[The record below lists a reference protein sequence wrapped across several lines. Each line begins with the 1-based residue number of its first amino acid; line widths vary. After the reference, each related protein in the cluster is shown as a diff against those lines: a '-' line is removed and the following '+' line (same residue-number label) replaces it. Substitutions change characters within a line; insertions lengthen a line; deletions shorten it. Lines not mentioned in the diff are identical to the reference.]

1 MPAPHRDHFE
11 LLNKIVIGTTTFTP
25 PFKASSVLNDEARFI
40 HVVHG
45 KSRLYVPNAQLNIN
59 SSDSFMMKCESFV
72 NNWFENEDGSQNE
85 VLIVHFY
92 PDVLNH
98 VYDNRIPAIF
108 TEKKEINPKPVERI
122 PLNVMIDNYIQGLRF
137 YFQNKSFVTDDF
149 IKIKI
154 KELILILVNSD
165 HTGRIRAILSDLF
178 QNNEYE
184 FKEII
189 HSHLYEDLSIQ
200 DLALFAGLSL
210 SSFKRKFKAVFD
222 TSPTQY
228 IKGKRLEKAK
238 TLLSTTNLRIS
249 DIAYDCGFNDI
260 GYFSKTFHAAFD
272 CAPSDYR
279 KMHVS

>member
-1 MPAPHRDHFE
+1 MAPHRDQFK
-11 LLNKIVIGTTTFTP
+11 LLDKIVIGTTTFSP
-25 PFKASSVLNDEARFI
+25 PFKASSVLHDEARFI

-45 KSRLYVPNAQLNIN
+45 NSRLYVPNHQLSIQA
-59 SSDSFMMKCESFV
+59 SDSFMMKCESFV

-92 PDVLNH
+92 PDVLNY
-98 VYDNRIPAIF
+98 VYDERIPAIF
-108 TEKKEINPKPVERI
+108 TEKKEVNPKAVERI
-122 PLNVMIDNYIQGLRF
+122 PLNVMIENYIQGLRF
-137 YFQNKSFVTDDF
+137 YFNNKAFVTDEF

-154 KELILILVNSD
+154 KELILILLNSD
-165 HTGRIRAILSDLF
+165 KTGRIRAILSDLF
-178 QNNEYE
+178 QSNEYE

-200 DLALFAGLSL
+200 DLAFFSGLSL
-210 SSFKRKFKAVFD
+210 SSFKRKFKSVFD

-228 IKGKRLEKAK
+228 IKTKRLEKAK
-238 TLLSTTNLRIS
+238 TLLATTNLRIS

-279 KMHVS
+279 KAHVS